1 MPVAV
6 PPLEGVSLRKGIRM
20 SEAVY
25 GWTGKIL
32 RVDLSNSTMEI
43 QDSLRFAEDYL
54 GGRGFAARIAW
65 EELKPGIGAF
75 DPENLLMFMP
85 GGLAG
90 TPAPTSGRTSVC
102 GISPQ
107 AYPQEWFTRSNMGG
121 HWGTELKYAGYDGVV
136 VKGAS
141 ETPVYLWIE
150 DGQVEIR
157 DASHLWGRGI
167 FDTQRMLMEELGSD
181 VRVLTMGQAGERL
194 SRIAIVA
201 TETESA
207 AGQGGFG
214 GVMGSKGLKAIAVR
228 GHGAVPVADPAA
240 LIARCKL
247 IREGMRSRFGGRRR
261 GRGRSDRPD
270 PYGTK
275 LYACTQHCPRPCV
288 IIRTHVP
295 GVVHKDRIYS
305 GVLHCCAP
313 GLSGRRRH
321 GWEIGFEAG
330 FEVAQTCND
339 YGLNHWEFLFAFGP
353 WITECQKRGELIELD
368 GDRVDLNDPHFWMKM
383 VHKVAFREGWG
394 DAFAEGGMRAA
405 KLLGIGEDVMA
416 RFYPG
421 YGQASHWDGHGSF
434 PSPPFPYWLVTGL
447 QWAMDTRDPLGG
459 GHGYTSNMVRLGREI
474 EPDDRETWEKV
485 RRLGEHVYGHPSAAD
500 PWAGYEGKAHAASLH
515 CDRNPLKDSLGI
527 CDNMFPRIVDR
538 NAEDLLARVDG
549 LEGRHFDWYMAGPA
563 FGWDLSKEAFYRIG
577 TRVFT
582 MERAIHM
589 RNWDRTRR
597 TDETVIPYLSQPEPH
612 PSPYTGEPMVLD
624 REAFGRLMEEFYD
637 LRGWDRESGWPYRK
651 TWEQLGMKEVAD
663 ELDRLD
669 RLPEGASSRVR
680 RVA

>member
-1 MPVAV
+1 
-6 PPLEGVSLRKGIRM
+6 M
-20 SEAVY
+20 SATVY

-32 RVDLSNSTMEI
+32 RVDLSNRTVTL
-43 QDSLRFAEDYL
+43 QDSLPFAEDYL

-247 IREGMRSRFGGRRR
+247 IREGLMLRYARR
-261 GRGRSDRPD
+261 GRITGESAEK
-270 PYGTK
+270 YGHK
-275 LYACTQHCPRPCV
+275 HYACTQHCPVACASIHAR
-288 IIRTHVP
+288 VP

-305 GVLHCCAP
+305 GQTHCA
-313 GLSGRRRH
+313 GG
-321 GWEIGFEAG
+321 GVGGEFDKEVEFEAR
-330 FEVAQTCND
+330 FEIAQLCSD
-339 YGLNHWEFLFAFGP
+339 YGLNHWEFVFAFRP
-353 WITECQKRGELIELD
+353 WIRECQKRGELLELD
-368 GDRVDLNDPHFWMKM
+368 GDQVDVNDPHFWTKM
-383 VHKVAFREGWG
+383 VHKVAFREGYG

-405 KLLGIGEDVMA
+405 KLLGIGEDIMA

-434 PSPPFPYWLVTGL
+434 PAPPFPHWLVTGL
-447 QWAMDTRDPLGG
+447 QWAMDTRDPMGG
-459 GHGYTSNMVRLGREI
+459 GHGYTSNMAWLGRGGSE
-474 EPDDRETWEKV
+474 DDEEKRKGMRERI

-500 PWAGYEGKAHAASLH
+500 PWAGYEGKAHAASFH
-515 CDRNPLKDSLGI
+515 CDMNPLKDSIGI
-527 CDNMFPRIVDR
+527 CDNMFPFIVNR
-538 NAEDLLARVDG
+538 NAEDLLVRVDG
-549 LEGRHFDWYMAGPA
+549 VEGRHFDWYMAGPA

-612 PSPYTGEPMVLD
+612 PSPYTGERMVLD

-637 LRGWDRESGWPYRK
+637 LRGWDRETGWPRWE
-651 TWEQLGMKEVAD
+651 TWERLGMKEVAD
-663 ELDRLD
+663 ELERLGK
-669 RLPEGASSRVR
+669 LPRSGTCGVLG
-680 RVA
+680 VAAGGS